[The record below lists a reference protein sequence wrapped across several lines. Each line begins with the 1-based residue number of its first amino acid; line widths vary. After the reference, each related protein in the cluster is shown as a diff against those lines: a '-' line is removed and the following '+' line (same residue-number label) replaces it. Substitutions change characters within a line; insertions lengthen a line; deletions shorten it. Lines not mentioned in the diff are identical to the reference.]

1 MVEDLLGVKSANH
14 IGNADVIM
22 PKKIIVV
29 TKKTSYSKYIQDQD
43 DYESK
48 ALLLNAN
55 PAVAFWK
62 SSHNSHMKTLD
73 IVVSEIQKQNIVCH
87 VIDSKSFVAEPDD
100 VEMIITVGGDGTLI
114 SASHNISG
122 NIPILAVN
130 SDPSTSVGFFCCTT
144 SSTFQN
150 HLILSLEN
158 KNSIP
163 ITTLTR
169 MSVRKN
175 DKIISNRILND
186 VLFCHT
192 NPAATS
198 NYIIQLMSRRSL
210 TPAGESVGT
219 RVSPISLQETQ
230 KSSGIWVGPAAGSTA
245 ARRSAGLS
253 TMDLESKDLQ
263 LGVRELYY
271 KPGSKPGTRFLA
283 AAPGQFIKMISKM
296 DSSAMYLDGDYSVIP
311 VGLGDEINFEKS
323 EDSLQLL
330 GKPNVLCGK

>member
-1 MVEDLLGVKSANH
+1 
-14 IGNADVIM
+14 M

-43 DYESK
+43 DVGSK
-48 ALLLNAN
+48 ELLLSAN

-73 IVVSEIQKQNIVCH
+73 IVVSEIQKQNFVCH

-100 VEMIITVGGDGTLI
+100 VEMVVTVGGDGTLL
-114 SASHNISG
+114 SASHNVNSAL
-122 NIPILAVN
+122 PILAVN
-130 SDPSTSVGFFCCTT
+130 SDPSTSVGFFCYTT
-144 SSTFQN
+144 SNTFQN
-150 HLILSLEN
+150 HLSLALDGKCPN
-158 KNSIP
+158 TI
-163 ITTLTR
+163 LTR

-175 DKIISNRILND
+175 NKIVANRILND

-210 TPAGESVGT
+210 TPAAGMSVGS
-219 RVSPISLQETQ
+219 RVSPMSLQETQ
-230 KSSGIWVGPAAGSTA
+230 RSSGIWVGPAAGSTA

-253 TMDLESKDLQ
+253 PMDLESKDLQ

-271 KPGSKPGTRFLA
+271 KPSSKPGTRFMM
-283 AAPGQFIKMISKM
+283 AAPGQFIKVISKM

-323 EDSLQLL
+323 DDSLQLL
-330 GKPNVLCGK
+330 GKPNVFCGK